1 MPRRA
6 RMYLPGYPYHIVQ
19 RGNNRE
25 ACFVEPANYQY
36 YLELWKD
43 NARRYGVS
51 VHAYCLMTNHVHFLV
66 TPNHTDSISRAMSVI
81 GSRYAWY
88 FNRTYK
94 RTGTIWEGRHKSS
107 LVQSD
112 RYFLTCCRYIEMNP
126 VVAGM
131 VRKPEEY
138 KWSSY
143 RVNAWGAQDDLAKHH
158 EYLGLGFTPEER
170 CRAYREL
177 FRYQIP
183 DEDIHLIERASH
195 YCHPVGDGRFRG
207 QIEQRFGIKLG
218 QAGRGRPKKLAG
230 DGQ

>member
-25 ACFVEPANYQY
+25 ACFIEPENYQY

-43 NARRYGVS
+43 NARLYGVA
-51 VHAYCLMTNHVHFLV
+51 VHAYCLMTNHIHFLV
-66 TPNHTDSISRAMSVI
+66 TPENEDSVSRAISVI

-88 FNRTYK
+88 FNKTYK
-94 RTGTIWEGRHKSS
+94 RSGTVWEGRHKSS
-107 LVQSD
+107 LVQSN

-138 KWSSY
+138 RWSSY
-143 RVNAWGAQDDLAKHH
+143 RVNAWGSQSELTQHD
-158 EYLGLGFTPEER
+158 EYLGLGFSPEER
-170 CRAYREL
+170 CHAYREL
-177 FRYQIP
+177 FRFEIP

-195 YCHPVGDGRFRG
+195 YCHPVGDDRFRK
-207 QIEQRFGIKLG
+207 QIEQRHGINLG
-218 QAGRGRPKKLAG
+218 HAGRGRPNKQAESG
-230 DGQ
+230 

>member
-25 ACFVEPANYQY
+25 ACFIEPENYQY

-43 NARRYGVS
+43 NARRYGVA
-51 VHAYCLMTNHVHFLV
+51 VHAYCLMTNHIHFLV
-66 TPNHTDSISRAMSVI
+66 TPENEDSVSRAISVI

-88 FNRTYK
+88 FNKTYK
-94 RTGTIWEGRHKSS
+94 RSGTVWEGRHKSS
-107 LVQSD
+107 LVQSN

-138 KWSSY
+138 RWSSY
-143 RVNAWGAQDDLAKHH
+143 RVNAWGAQSELTQHD
-158 EYLGLGFTPEER
+158 EYLGLGFSPEER
-170 CRAYREL
+170 CHAYREL
-177 FRYQIP
+177 FRFEIP

-195 YCHPVGDGRFRG
+195 FCHPVGGDRFRK
-207 QIEQRFGIKLG
+207 QIEQRYGINLG
-218 QAGRGRPKKLAG
+218 QAGRGRPNK
-230 DGQ
+230 